1 MKLVGPGTRRLARR
15 WPVLLLLLLLGTGQP
30 ALAQGPQGKPFGL
43 GLTLGEPAGLSAK
56 LWFDSKSALDM
67 AFGYGF
73 FPHSGPAFFV
83 DYVYHVFTLV
93 RPRRVPFYLKL
104 YMGAGAKAG
113 VWYYRRN
120 DADRH
125 GFGIGIRFPIGL
137 TMVFTSAP
145 FDVFLEIVPSM
156 AFVNPDPVYFDFD
169 AALGGRFYF

>member
-1 MKLVGPGTRRLARR
+1 MSLLDACARRPTRLA
-15 WPVLLLLLLLGTGQP
+15 PLLLLLLLGSGP
-30 ALAQGPQGKPFGL
+30 SAGARGPQGKPFGL

-67 AFGYGF
+67 ACGYGF

-93 RPRRVPFYLKL
+93 RPRRVPFFLKL

-113 VWYYRRN
+113 VWYYHRN
-120 DADRH
+120 DANHH
-125 GFGIGIRFPIGL
+125 GFGMGIRFPIGL

-145 FDVFLEIVPSM
+145 FDAFLEIVPSM
-156 AFVNPDPVYFDFD
+156 AFISPDPVYFDFD